1 MEHIFNT
8 NVANFEENSIAIFKL
23 QYAQNAVYRQYCKHL
38 GITHA
43 ESVTSLLQI
52 PFLPI
57 SFFKTHQV
65 RSFSAEPSLKFYS
78 SATGN
83 TGRSE
88 HAILHPEIYTKSFT
102 LSFENYFG
110 PIKNCCIL
118 GLLPSYLEKE
128 GSSLI
133 FMVQHLMQLSAHPL
147 NGFFLFEHDQ
157 LLERILFLEQ
167 KKEPYFLFGVSF
179 ALLDFARKFKLNLQY
194 GKIIETGGMKGRKKE
209 ITREELHQELA
220 LGFGSNRI
228 FSEYGMTELLSQA
241 YANTNGHYQLPAWM
255 QVRISDLNDPFCFLP
270 PGKTGILNIID
281 LANIASCAFIQTSD
295 LGKLNTDDT
304 FEVLGR
310 ADHSDIR
317 GCSLLVG

>member
-1 MEHIFNT
+1 
-8 NVANFEENSIAIFKL
+8 
-23 QYAQNAVYRQYCKHL
+23 
-38 GITHA
+38 
-43 ESVTSLLQI
+43 
-52 PFLPI
+52 
-57 SFFKTHQV
+57 
-65 RSFSAEPSLKFYS
+65 
-78 SATGN
+78 
-83 TGRSE
+83 
-88 HAILHPEIYTKSFT
+88 
-102 LSFENYFG
+102 
-110 PIKNCCIL
+110 
-118 GLLPSYLEKE
+118 
-128 GSSLI
+128 
-133 FMVQHLMQLSAHPL
+133 MVQHLMQLSAHPL

-209 ITREELHQELA
+209 ITRDELHQELTS
-220 LGFGSNRI
+220 GFGSNRI

-241 YANTNGHYQLPAWM
+241 YANTNGHYQLPKWM
-255 QVRISDLNDPFCFLP
+255 QVRISDLNDPFSFLP
-270 PGKTGILNIID
+270 TGKTGILNIID

-295 LGKLNTDDT
+295 LGKLNVDGT